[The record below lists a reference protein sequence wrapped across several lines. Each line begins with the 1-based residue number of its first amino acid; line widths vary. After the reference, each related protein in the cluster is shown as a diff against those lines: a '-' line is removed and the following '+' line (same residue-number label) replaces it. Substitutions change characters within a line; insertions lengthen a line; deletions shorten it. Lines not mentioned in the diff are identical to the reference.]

1 MIAGSVTADPEH
13 PLARVIGDALV
24 TPSSAAGVVDDAV
37 GGELFPRAT
46 IRLFPKVTHVALA
59 HHPDV
64 YAAIDAWWRSP
75 T

>member
-13 PLARVIGDALV
+13 PPARVIGDALV
-24 TPSSAAGVVDDAV
+24 TPSSVAGVVDDAV